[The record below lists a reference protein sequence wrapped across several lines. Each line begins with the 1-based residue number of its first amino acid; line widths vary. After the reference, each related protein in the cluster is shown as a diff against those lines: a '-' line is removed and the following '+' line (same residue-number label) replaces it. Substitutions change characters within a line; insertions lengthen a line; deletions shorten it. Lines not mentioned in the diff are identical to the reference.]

1 MDLQTQKLHLIEE
14 VLHLDNSE
22 QVAQLTNFL
31 AVLKQEDFRDLDDI
45 PSMPPRSAEELRVRL
60 EQSLRESREGK
71 GIPHEEARAMMLR
84 RFR

>member
-31 AVLKQEDFRDLDDI
+31 AVLKQEDALDLDDM
-45 PSMPPRSAEELRVRL
+45 PPMPPRSAEELCARL

-71 GIPHEEARAMMLR
+71 GIPHEEVRAMMMK

>member
-31 AVLKQEDFRDLDDI
+31 AVLKQEDALDLDDM
-45 PSMPPRSAEELRVRL
+45 PPMPPRSAEELRARL

-71 GIPHEEARAMMLR
+71 GIPHEEVRAMMMK